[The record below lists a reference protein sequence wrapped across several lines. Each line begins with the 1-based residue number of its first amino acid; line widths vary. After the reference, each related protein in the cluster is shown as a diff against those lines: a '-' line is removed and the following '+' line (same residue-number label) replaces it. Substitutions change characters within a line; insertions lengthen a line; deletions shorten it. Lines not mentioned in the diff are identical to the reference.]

1 MKLIKNISILSALF
15 AGTSFGAN
23 DSNSEIENNNNER
36 QNTDLIQNHTPE
48 DDSVREYFETD
59 ASDNDQGPSK
69 FAQAP
74 AADDA
79 GAAAV
84 GAPTGTTT
92 DAGAA
97 PTGTP
102 AKVKKKKKKAATGD
116 QAAMAS
122 GHGVQES
129 GLPYKAGVDM
139 SLTYSSESKT
149 KKYSDKSQKES
160 TTAMGLDLDYLFVFG
175 HLEAGPKITFLS
187 MSEKTPTVNVIGT
200 TLSDE
205 KKTSAIGFGAAF
217 VIDIGNIHQDSL
229 VPYVDFDLVK
239 ESKTVTSTTGGSS
252 DSTKVTDTDMRI
264 GLGGGVKIFMGG
276 HIALKPF
283 LKYELIMGG
292 SSKKEE
298 TNVDTAVASVTGNK
312 LSLGMGLAK
321 YF

>member
-1 MKLIKNISILSALF
+1 MRLIKNISILSALL
-15 AGTSFGAN
+15 AGTSFAN
-23 DSNSEIENNNNER
+23 SDSEPEVNNNER
-36 QNTDLIQNHTPE
+36 VRTDLIQDHTPE

-74 AADDA
+74 AAGDA

-116 QAAMAS
+116 QAAVGA

-187 MSEKTPTVNVIGT
+187 MSEKTPNATDNTV
-200 TLSDE
+200 SDE
-205 KKTSAIGFGAAF
+205 KKTSAMGFGAVF

-252 DSTKVTDTDMRI
+252 ASTKVTDTDMRI

-283 LKYELIMGG
+283 LKYELIMSG
-292 SSKKEE
+292 STKTEE
-298 TNVDTAVASVTGNK
+298 TGQNAVVASVTGNK

>member
-1 MKLIKNISILSALF
+1 MRLIKNISILSALL
-15 AGTSFGAN
+15 AGTSFAN
-23 DSNSEIENNNNER
+23 SDSEPEVNNNER
-36 QNTDLIQNHTPE
+36 VRTDLIQDHTPE

-74 AADDA
+74 AAGDA

-187 MSEKTPTVNVIGT
+187 MSEKTPNATDNTV
-200 TLSDE
+200 SDE

-252 DSTKVTDTDMRI
+252 ASTKVTDTDMRI

-283 LKYELIMGG
+283 LKYELIMSG
-292 SSKKEE
+292 STKTEE
-298 TNVDTAVASVTGNK
+298 TGQNAVVASVTGNK

>member
-1 MKLIKNISILSALF
+1 MRLIKNISILSALL
-15 AGTSFGAN
+15 AGTSFAN
-23 DSNSEIENNNNER
+23 SDSEPEVNNNER
-36 QNTDLIQNHTPE
+36 VRTDLIQDHTPE

-116 QAAMAS
+116 QAAVGA

-187 MSEKTPTVNVIGT
+187 MSEKTPNATDNTV
-200 TLSDE
+200 SDE
-205 KKTSAIGFGAAF
+205 KKTSAMGFGAVF

-252 DSTKVTDTDMRI
+252 ASTKVTDTDMRI

-283 LKYELIMGG
+283 LKYELIMSG
-292 SSKKEE
+292 STKTEE
-298 TNVDTAVASVTGNK
+298 TGQNAVVASVTGNK